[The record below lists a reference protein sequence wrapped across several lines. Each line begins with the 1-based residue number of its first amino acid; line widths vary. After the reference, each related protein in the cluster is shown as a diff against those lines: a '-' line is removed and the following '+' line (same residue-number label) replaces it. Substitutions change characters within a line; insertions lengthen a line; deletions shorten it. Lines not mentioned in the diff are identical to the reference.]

1 MQEYKTGKNMSKT
14 FYNINIGLKDI
25 NKNKI
30 SILYPFKNN
39 YNANT
44 IDDIFGISIGKLK
57 YLLDI

>member
-1 MQEYKTGKNMSKT
+1 MSKT

-30 SILYPFKNN
+30 ISILYLFKNN

-57 YLLDI
+57 TKYDGLSVY